1 MIYDTFNSIADTL
14 GSYWEQSG
22 NDTVHAAFIAGIVF
36 WFVIERFLGFIATP
50 IIKAASVTVIL
61 IITFLGISVLSSF
74 GTYSEGGRPAVTIEE
89 SNRQILMDA
98 VK

>member
-1 MIYDTFNSIADTL
+1 VIYDTFNSIADTL
-14 GSYWEQSG
+14 GSYWENSG
-22 NDTVHAAFIAGIVF
+22 NDVAHAAFVAGLLF

-50 IIKAASVTVIL
+50 IIKAASVTVVL
-61 IITFLGISVLSSF
+61 IITFLAISVLNSF
-74 GTYSEGGRPAVTIEE
+74 GTYSEGERPKVTIEE